1 MLNAEYSYM
10 EKKKLMIISGGVLL
24 AIVIASAVVWG
35 VGRKNAPETETAAT
49 PTPTTALIEEEDDQV
64 SVSLT
69 KNKAGTAVTL
79 TVAGLGGRYTGIEYE
94 LSYQT
99 NKGPKGT
106 LSGSK
111 PIVLIE
117 GQDEF
122 ERDIEL
128 GTCSTGGRCTYDTG
142 VHNFKVTLRLH
153 TPDGNARIVREEF
166 EEV

>member
-1 MLNAEYSYM
+1 M
-10 EKKKLMIISGGVLL
+10 EKKQLMIIGGGVIL
-24 AIVIASAVVWG
+24 AIIIAAAVVWG
-35 VGRKNAPETETAAT
+35 VGRKNAPETAVDVT

-79 TVAGLGGRYTGIEYE
+79 SVAGLGGRYSSIEYE

-99 NKGPKGT
+99 DKGPKGT

-111 PIVLIE
+111 PIDLTD

-142 VHNFKVTLRLH
+142 VHDFKVTLKLL
-153 TPDGNARIVREEF
+153 TPDGKARVVKESF